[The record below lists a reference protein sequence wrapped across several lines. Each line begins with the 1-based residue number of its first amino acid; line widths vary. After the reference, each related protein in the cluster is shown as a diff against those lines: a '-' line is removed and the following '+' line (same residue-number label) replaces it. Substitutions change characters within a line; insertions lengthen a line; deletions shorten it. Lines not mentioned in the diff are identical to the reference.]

1 MPPVARARLSL
12 GLIAAAAMLGS
23 HWVAYF
29 LAAPDPHERA
39 HLLQAAGHGYWPTAV
54 TIALGAVVIGLIS
67 FVGSRLSSQAKG
79 GRSQIFAH
87 AMPRFLGLQVGGFLL
102 LEIVER
108 AASGHG
114 IALSRIF
121 VTILVVGVLVQA
133 VAALLCSLLL
143 VLIAKVVERI
153 TFRSVPQPTPAPLLP
168 LVSLISVPR
177 PVPATGAHTLRGP
190 PLSA

>member
-23 HWVAYF
+23 HWVAYS

-54 TIALGAVVIGLIS
+54 TIALGALVIGLIS
-67 FVGSRLSSQAKG
+67 FVGSRLSTQAKAS
-79 GRSQIFAH
+79 RSRMFAH

-102 LEIVER
+102 LEVVER

-114 IALSRIF
+114 IAFSRMF
-121 VTILVVGVLVQA
+121 LTILVVGVLVQT

-153 TFRSVPQPTPAPLLP
+153 TFRSVPQPASTSPLP
-168 LVSLISVPR
+168 LVSLIPIPR

-190 PLSA
+190 PLRA